1 MISFATFPSVPAP
14 VARSPMWSTNYLLF
28 RISKIKAKEETKI
41 WERKDHLWLEQS
53 ISVDIR
59 YHLGE
64 KSTAQTRQSTEWGQ
78 KKWAMFTGCSSRQQ
92 AKLMTGRPASDS
104 GFIKWI
110 QSDLRGLF
118 LGLLVSLLS
127 LSPSASLSREKPESP
142 SYDQSRF
149 QRPWWSFSLP
159 SLPGTHPSMF
169 CQFALLRSP
178 LLSVSLIMAWF

>member
-64 KSTAQTRQSTEWGQ
+64 KSAAQTRQSTEWGQ
-78 KKWAMFTGCSSRQQ
+78 KKWAMFTGCRSRQQ
-92 AKLMTGRPASDS
+92 AKLMTWRPASDS
-104 GFIKWI
+104 DFIKWI
-110 QSDLRGLF
+110 QSDLCGLF

-127 LSPSASLSREKPESP
+127 LCLPLPPSLERNLKAPVMISLSFNVPDDLLVYRVSPALTLQCFVSSLYSNPLCWASL
-142 SYDQSRF
+142 
-149 QRPWWSFSLP
+149 
-159 SLPGTHPSMF
+159 
-169 CQFALLRSP
+169 
-178 LLSVSLIMAWF
+178 